1 MMEPKCA
8 TNRLRT
14 ASERT
19 YSPAPMA
26 AMSPDDVIQL
36 HLADLTFPDTHP
48 LSGQT
53 GELFG
58 FAVRH
63 RRGLVLF
70 DTGIGQGNQRLDDYY
85 GVVHHPLGSELERHG
100 HGLTDVTAIVNSH
113 LHFDHCGN
121 NFLFPGVP
129 IYVQSVER
137 SAAHTPRYTI
147 PDWIEFDGVEYREI
161 DGDCTIAAGVR
172 VIPTPGHTVGHQSV
186 VVDTSDGRI
195 VLAGQAVYSRAEY
208 DQIRATGNAG
218 DDDQQEPER
227 YRESVQQLLEL
238 NARRVYFSHDREIW
252 DSAVQASE
260 SSKNA

>member
-1 MMEPKCA
+1 
-8 TNRLRT
+8 
-14 ASERT
+14 
-19 YSPAPMA
+19 MA
-26 AMSPDDVIQL
+26 AVSFDDVIQL

-48 LSGQT
+48 LRGQN

-58 FAVRH
+58 VAIRH
-63 RRGLVLF
+63 RHGLVLF
-70 DTGIGQGNQRLDDYY
+70 DTGIGQGNQLLDDYY
-85 GVVHHPLGSELERHG
+85 RVVHRPLGPELERHG
-100 HGLTDVTAIVNSH
+100 HQLADVTAIVNSH

-137 SAAHTPRYTI
+137 RAAQTPHYTI

-161 DGDCTIAAGVR
+161 DGDCTIASGVR

-186 VVDTSDGRI
+186 VVDTSDGLV
-195 VLAGQAVYSRAEY
+195 VLAGQAVYSRVEY
-208 DQIRATGNAG
+208 AQIRATGTIPDG
-218 DDDQQEPER
+218 DLPPDPER
-227 YRESVQQLLEL
+227 YLASAQQLMDL

-252 DSAVQASE
+252 DRPYVSE